1 MTGNQ
6 SVIID
11 PVECKLDTSLYSSF
25 VGLMKFVW
33 NEEAKGTLEI
43 RFYEEK
49 ERGRIGLRFV

>member
-1 MTGNQ
+1 M
-6 SVIID
+6 VIID